1 MKKILFVEDEVDL
14 IAMLQVRIEASG
26 YEFLSADDGE
36 TGLEVALA
44 EKPDLILLD
53 LIMPKMNGYELCYS
67 LKNNDE
73 MKNIPIIIITA
84 SGAKK
89 LEQKCI
95 ELGVEEIMHK
105 PFDSSYLI
113 ERIAFHLNSK

>member
-14 IAMLQVRIEASG
+14 ITMLQARIEASG
-26 YEFLSADDGE
+26 YEFLSANDGE

>member
-1 MKKILFVEDEVDL
+1 MKKILLVEDEVDQ
-14 IAMLQVRIEASG
+14 ITMLQTRLEASG
-26 YEFLSADDGE
+26 YEFLSANDGE
-36 TGLEVALA
+36 AGLKVALD
-44 EKPDLILLD
+44 EMPDLILLD
-53 LIMPKMNGYELCYS
+53 LIMPKVNGYEMCYD
-67 LKNNDE
+67 LKNNDK

-105 PFDSSYLI
+105 PYDSSYLI
-113 ERIAFHLNSK
+113 ERIAFHLNK

>member
-1 MKKILFVEDEVDL
+1 MKKILFVEDEVDH
-14 IAMLQVRIEASG
+14 IAMLQTRLEASG
-26 YEFLSADDGE
+26 YQFLSATDGE
-36 TGLEVALA
+36 AGLKIALK

-53 LIMPKMNGYELCYS
+53 IIMPKMNGYEMCYA

-73 MKNIPIIIITA
+73 MKDTPIIVVTA

-95 ELGVEEIMHK
+95 ESGVKEVIHK
-105 PFDSSYLI
+105 PYDSSYLL
-113 ERIAFHLNSK
+113 ERIAFHLNN